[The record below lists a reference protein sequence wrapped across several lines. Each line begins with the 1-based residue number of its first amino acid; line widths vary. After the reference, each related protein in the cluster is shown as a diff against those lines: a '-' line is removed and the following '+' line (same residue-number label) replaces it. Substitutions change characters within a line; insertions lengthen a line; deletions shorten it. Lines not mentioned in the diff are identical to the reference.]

1 MRHYLHRL
9 AFLLCLSILI
19 VTGCSHDDSPVK
31 WRTAMDIPFTNHS
44 FFLKK
49 EFDRNVQLDSTFVI
63 DPDTVDVGDTLYAD
77 QRWSGGT
84 SFMSSIDKID
94 TQSYTAVIKPFP
106 LVNSPGIVREI
117 ISPIIPGTYSI
128 TLPVPLDGMY
138 LVEFHDTLTNFMSL
152 TITNSSTVNLSNV
165 IVGIHGVD
173 TQTIAKIPSGGT
185 VVVPFNVRN
194 KIIRNVLNITFT
206 ANSDVADKN
215 GRISMACSLNG
226 LIVRKCSIDG
236 AYVKFTQSIN
246 ENCMITDTFFLKHID
261 VGEGRFSYRVNNY
274 TGIPFKFN
282 IEHHNVWSQFLCKR
296 DSIVSLA
303 HLGIRSTTDT
313 VLYYTGRVTASGDTV
328 LPKSYKTFNRASYT
342 DSRILTEWND
352 SLKKTV
358 TRIGFSFSSIA
369 KKGDTI
375 TIAAGDSLMFSVF
388 TNAFK
393 IKSLVA
399 EVMEN
404 YTNEQDTQRMA
415 ISYPNSWSR
424 ATRNSLRGKLIFS
437 TIDTKIDFTVGAEA
451 GTRIDTLSVVFDV
464 QTNTNV
470 VSGLRS
476 SSLFTSVRNSSKH
489 SMQFNIAGIVN
500 AFPDTLIYISK
511 IGIPKGTQVTLASD
525 FVFKDPTDISQV
537 TAKFKVDVSVKPQ
550 LAWAITDP
558 VTVDLGGSTLS
569 MIDAARYIG
578 KLTDRKIDVFMDI
591 FNNTN
596 IALTAY
602 VVCAPHKGTTTLLS
616 MGSDQFIK
624 TALSDS
630 ACRKYGFINLSGNN
644 GISIP
649 VRGQKAASSVNVA
662 GSELDSVLLADTC
675 DVRCFIRLPKMS
687 GDVMHDT
694 DYVKIQSYFH
704 VEGTN
709 SSDSLIVW

>member
-1 MRHYLHRL
+1 MRHHLHHL

-19 VTGCSHDDSPVK
+19 AIGCSRDDSPVK
-31 WRTAMDIPFTNHS
+31 WRTAMDIPFTNHN
-44 FFLKK
+44 FLLKK
-49 EFDRNVQLDSTFVI
+49 EFDRNVQLDSTFVT
-63 DPDTVDVGDTLYAD
+63 DPDTVRVGDTLYVD
-77 QRWSGGT
+77 QRWSGNT
-84 SFMSSIDKID
+84 SFISSINKID
-94 TQSYTAVIKPFP
+94 TQSYRAVIKPFP
-106 LVNSPGIVREI
+106 LANSPGIVREI
-117 ISPIIPGTYSI
+117 ISPIIPGTYSV
-128 TLPVPLDGMY
+128 TLAVPLEGMY
-138 LVEFHDTLTNFMSL
+138 FVEFYDTLINTLSL
-152 TITNSSTVNLSNV
+152 TIRNSSTVNLSNV
-165 IVGIHGVD
+165 TIGIHGID
-173 TQTIAKIPSGGT
+173 TQTIAKIPSGST

-194 KIIRNVLNITFT
+194 KIVRNVLNITFT
-206 ANSDVADKN
+206 ASSDVADANSKILMT
-215 GRISMACSLNG
+215 GSLNG
-226 LIVRKCSIDG
+226 LIVRKSSIDG
-236 AYVKFTQSIN
+236 GYVKFTQSIN
-246 ENCMITDTFFLKHID
+246 DNCMITDTFSLKYID

-328 LPKSYKTFNRASYT
+328 LPKTYKTFNRANYT

-358 TRIGFSFSSIA
+358 TRMGFSFSSIA
-369 KKGDTI
+369 KKGDTVTI
-375 TIAAGDSLMFSVF
+375 TAGDSLMFSVF

-424 ATRNSLRGKLIFS
+424 ATRDSLRGKVIYN
-437 TIDTKIDFTVGAEA
+437 TIDTKIDFIVGAEI
-451 GTRIDTLSVVFDV
+451 GTKIDTLSVVFDV
-464 QTNTNV
+464 LTNTNV
-470 VSGLRS
+470 VSGLSS
-476 SSLFTSVRNSSKH
+476 SSLFTSVRNGSKH

-500 AFPDTLIYISK
+500 AFPDTLVYISK

-525 FVFKDPTDISQV
+525 NVFNYPTDISQV
-537 TAKFKVDVSVKPQ
+537 TAKFKMDVSVKPH
-550 LAWAITDP
+550 LVWAITGS
-558 VTVDLGGSTLS
+558 VTADLGGSTFS
-569 MIDAARYIG
+569 MIGASRYIG
-578 KLTDRKIDVFMDI
+578 KLTDRKIDAFMDI

-602 VVCAPHKGTTTLLS
+602 IVCAPHTGTTNLLS
-616 MGSDQFIK
+616 MGSDEFIK

-630 ACRKYGFINLSGNN
+630 ACRKNGFINLAGNN
-644 GISIP
+644 GITIP
-649 VRGQKAASSVNVA
+649 VRGQKTASSVNVT
-662 GSELDSVLLADTC
+662 GSELESVFQSDSC
-675 DVRCFIRLPKMS
+675 DARCFIRLPKMS

-709 SSDSLIVW
+709 CSDSLIVW